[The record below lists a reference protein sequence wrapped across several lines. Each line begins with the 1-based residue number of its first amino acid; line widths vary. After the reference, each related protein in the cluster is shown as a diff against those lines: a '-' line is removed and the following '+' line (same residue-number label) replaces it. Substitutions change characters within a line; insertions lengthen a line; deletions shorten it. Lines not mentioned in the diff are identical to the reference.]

1 VTRAD
6 IGDAENAGQETWDH
20 HTGGEWKTRDQLLR
34 KAKATTGISAR
45 LYVNMTEYKDSI
57 QKGSGFVYACSN
69 MLCRR
74 VKTKC
79 SVN

>member
-45 LYVNMTEYKDSI
+45 LYVKEN
-57 QKGSGFVYACSN
+57 
-69 MLCRR
+69 L
-74 VKTKC
+74 
-79 SVN
+79 